1 MSLKAIIPQRLVLFF
16 RPPIFKDDE
25 EKTHTARVLNYLLFS
40 IFIMILLF
48 GLVVIPFF
56 IEKKMGGSI
65 FLLVF
70 SSGLLFSRHLMCRG
84 RVQAASRFLIASSW
98 VTVVTMIILG
108 AGLRDMNFVFLIST
122 SVIAGLLLG
131 RRFVTLIVISN
142 LVFCLAL
149 VLMERLGYLPI
160 GYFPNPPMV
169 RWFELS
175 FSLITTAT
183 ALHLALRSREESLTA
198 ARNQLV
204 ERKRSEEALQES
216 EKRYRLIA
224 ENIADIFWTMDLNY
238 SFTYV
243 SPSVTRMRGFT
254 VQEALSQ
261 NFSEI
266 MTPQSLQVA
275 LQAVQEDQ
283 ELRQQNPVD
292 KDRKLTIELEEY
304 RKDGSTVWTEN
315 EITYLLGEDRQP
327 IGIVGVT
334 RDISEQKRIEAA
346 LRASEERFRSLIQS
360 SSDIILIIDEDGEV
374 TFESPSLERTLGYF
388 SGTFI
393 GQSPL
398 SVIHPD
404 DLDQVRNDLSELF
417 QSVNSGIPT
426 EFRCRKADGSWV
438 YLEAVGNNLFNNPSI
453 HGIVLNIRDI
463 TRHKLAEKALRESE
477 AQYRA
482 LIETTGTGFVIIDPE
497 GRVLDAN
504 EEYVHLT
511 GYHDL
516 KEILGRS
523 VIEWTADYEKIK
535 NEEAVQECLRE
546 GKIRNLEID
555 YSDFEGKVTPVEIN
569 GTVVKREG
577 RRQILSVCRDITE
590 RKLVEKERQRLEER
604 LRRAEKMESLGRLA
618 GGVAHDLNNVL
629 GVLVGYSEL
638 LLMDIPGG
646 DPLRM
651 HVSNILQSSQRG
663 AAIIQDLLT
672 LARRGVAVSTV
683 VNLNN
688 IVFEYFATPEF
699 EKLKEYHSG
708 IIFKF
713 DPAIDL
719 LNIRGS
725 SVHLGKTVM
734 NLVSNAAEAIAGQG
748 EVMVCTENRYLD
760 KPIQGYD
767 TMEEGE
773 YGEYVVLTVSDN
785 GNGIPVKDI
794 GRIFE
799 PFYTK
804 KVMGRSGTGLGLA
817 VVWGTVKDHGGFID
831 VQSREGEGSTFTL
844 YFPVIRQELTREEG
858 AVSPEEYAGRG
869 ESILVVDD
877 VKEQRELATAMLNR
891 MGYKV
896 DSVSSGEEALSFLK
910 TSHPDLLVLDMI
922 MEPGMDGLE
931 TYQRILEIIPK
942 QKAIIVSGF
951 SETSRVKKTQELGAG
966 TYVRKPYISEK
977 IGLAVR
983 RELDRI

>member
-1 MSLKAIIPQRLVLFF
+1 MSLKAKGYQRLVLFF
-16 RPPIFKDDE
+16 RPPVFKGDE

-48 GLVVIPFF
+48 GLVVIPLF
-56 IEKKMGGSI
+56 IEKKIGGSI
-65 FLLVF
+65 FLLIF
-70 SSGLLFSRHLMCRG
+70 SSGLLFSRYLMYGG

-108 AGLRDMNFVFLIST
+108 AGLRDMNFVFLVST

-142 LVFCLAL
+142 MVFCLAL
-149 VLMERLGYLPI
+149 VLMERLGTLPI

-175 FSLITTAT
+175 FSLITAAT

-198 ARNQLV
+198 ARNQLN
-204 ERKRSEEALQES
+204 ERKQAEQALQES
-216 EKRYRLIA
+216 DKRYRLIA

-266 MTPQSLQVA
+266 MTPQSLQAA

-315 EITYLLGEDRQP
+315 EITYLLGEDQQP

-334 RDISEQKRIEAA
+334 RDISEQKRIKAA

-374 TFESPSLERTLGYF
+374 TFESPSLERTLGYP

-404 DLDQVRNDLSELF
+404 NLDQVRNDLSELS
-417 QSVNSGIPT
+417 QSANNGIPT

-438 YLEAVGNNLFNNPSI
+438 YLEAVGHNLFNNPSI

-477 AQYRA
+477 AQYRT

-516 KEILGRS
+516 KEILSRS

-569 GTVVKREG
+569 ATVVKREG
-577 RRQILSVCRDITE
+577 RRQILSLCRDITE

-604 LRRAEKMESLGRLA
+604 LRHAEKMESLGRLA

-638 LLMDIPGG
+638 LLMDIPQG
-646 DPLRM
+646 DPLRK

-688 IVFEYFATPEF
+688 IISGYFETPEF
-699 EKLKEYHSG
+699 GKLKEYHSG

-734 NLVSNAAEAIAGQG
+734 NLVSNAAEAIADRG
-748 EVMVCTENRYLD
+748 EVLVRTENRYLD

-767 TMEEGE
+767 TMEE
-773 YGEYVVLTVSDN
+773 GEYVVLTVSDN

-858 AVSPEEYAGRG
+858 VVPPEEYAGRG

-877 VKEQRELATAMLNR
+877 VKEQRELATAMLSR

-896 DSVSSGEEALSFLK
+896 ASVSSGEEALSFLK

-922 MEPGMDGLE
+922 MDPGMDGLE
-931 TYQRILEIIPK
+931 TYQRILEINPK

-966 TYVRKPYISEK
+966 AYVRKPYISEK

-983 RELDRI
+983 RELDKI